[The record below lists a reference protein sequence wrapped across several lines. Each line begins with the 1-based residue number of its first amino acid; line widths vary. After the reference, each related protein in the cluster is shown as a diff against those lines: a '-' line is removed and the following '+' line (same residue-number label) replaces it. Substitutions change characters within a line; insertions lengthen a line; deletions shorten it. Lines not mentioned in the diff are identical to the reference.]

1 MTHRPEFLIAA
12 TKSGS
17 GKTLLTLGILAALR
31 KRGYNVQPFKCGP
44 DFIDP
49 SLHRLMVERE
59 SYNLDLRMM
68 GDKGC
73 RDSYKRYSRD
83 ADIVV
88 TEGVMGLFDGGIAS
102 SAELAKK
109 LRVPV
114 LLIIDVRSAAESV
127 AAIVKG
133 FEMYDPDVKL
143 CGVICNRIGSERHRD
158 LIDQAVNSHCKTP
171 IVGHFP
177 RNDSFEMPSRHLGLH
192 MGHEIGPELLEV
204 DTLVKAIEGNIDLD
218 AILNQSGQKLSMS
231 QGDIQ
236 QKKSEK
242 MRLAVAYDEAFCF
255 YYPENFDILRRH
267 GITPVFFSPLY
278 DEAVPEDV
286 SGIYFGGG
294 YPELHAP
301 QLSNNG
307 PMIDSIRAWA
317 DHDGFVYGECGGFMY
332 MCSSLADAQG
342 NVHPMT
348 DLFHV
353 KVQMKERLSSLGYR
367 EATLLHDSPIGNS
380 GDICYGHEFHYSEI
394 IERDKELD
402 FLYKLQ
408 DARLEG
414 CLRGNCLG
422 SYVHL
427 HFSRTAFL
435 LNTLLRRL
443 PDSC

>member
-17 GKTLLTLGILAALR
+17 GKTLLTLGILAALTR
-31 KRGYNVQPFKCGP
+31 RGHNVQPFKCGP

-49 SLHRLMVERE
+49 SLHRLMVEKE

-68 GDKGC
+68 GDEGC
-73 RDSYKRYSRD
+73 LDSYKQYSRD

-109 LRVPV
+109 LHVPV

-133 FEMYDPDVKL
+133 FETYDPDVRL
-143 CGVICNRIGSERHRD
+143 CGIICNRVGSERHRD
-158 LIDQAVNSHCKTP
+158 LIEQAVNSHCKTP

-192 MGHEIGPELLEV
+192 MGHEIGPELLEI
-204 DTLVKAIEGNIDLD
+204 DRLVEAIEGNIDLD
-218 AILNQSGQKLSMS
+218 AVLDQSGKEFSIS
-231 QGDIQ
+231 HAVVPT
-236 QKKSEK
+236 KKSEK
-242 MRLAVAYDEAFCF
+242 IRLAVAHDEAFCF

-267 GITPVFFSPLY
+267 GITPVFFSPLH
-278 DEAVPEDV
+278 DDSVPDDV

-294 YPELHAP
+294 YPELHAH

-307 PMIDSIRAWA
+307 SMINSIRAWA
-317 DHDGFVYGECGGFMY
+317 EQDGFVYGECGGFMY
-332 MCSSLADAQG
+332 MCSSLTDSNK

-348 DLFHV
+348 DLFQV
-353 KVQMKERLSSLGYR
+353 KVQMKKRLSSLGYR
-367 EATLLHDSPIGNS
+367 EATLLHDSPIGHS

-408 DARLEG
+408 DDRLEG

-427 HFSRTAFL
+427 HFSQIACL
-435 LNTLLRRL
+435 LHSLLSSL
-443 PDSC
+443 SDS